1 MVENILTKKTG
12 KLTLLD
18 AGTIAIA
25 KPLIEA
31 GYNLIGVGN
40 NNLISSISKILIGGV
55 SMRVIGGNI
64 GSNISTAMLVSGVDD
79 LVGRFIP
86 ALVGGAGRTAQNV
99 RVVGGSDA
107 NQGAG
112 AGFGI

>member
-12 KLTLLD
+12 KLSLLD
-18 AGTIAIA
+18 AGTIAIM

-31 GYNLIGVGN
+31 GYNIIGVGN
-40 NNLISSISKILIGGV
+40 NNLISSISKILIGGFTGNLV
-55 SMRVIGGNI
+55 GGNI
-64 GSNISTAMLVSGVDD
+64 GSNISTAMIVSGVDD
-79 LVGRFIP
+79 LVTRFVP
-86 ALVGGAGRTAQNV
+86 ALVGGGRTGANAQV
-99 RVVGGSDA
+99 IGGSDA